1 MTAIGS
7 VSGMSTISIILSIVL
22 ALVLIASAIRDFSGP
37 PEVLDIVRRL
47 GYRPG
52 FERTLGIIKG
62 LGGLG
67 LAIGVAW
74 APIGVLAAAGSCA
87 YFVLAVRAHAK
98 LGDPGRESMPAAVLF
113 GVSFL
118 TLVTRVL
125 A

>member
-1 MTAIGS
+1 
-7 VSGMSTISIILSIVL
+7 MSAISIVLSILL
-22 ALVLIASAIRDFSGP
+22 ALVLIATAIRDFSGP
-37 PEVLDIVRRL
+37 PEVIDMMRRL

-52 FERTLGIIKG
+52 FERTLGILKG
-62 LGGLG
+62 LGGAG

-74 APIGVLAAAGSCA
+74 APIGVLAAAGSCV

-98 LGDPGRESMPAAVLF
+98 LGDPGRESIPAAVLF

-118 TLVTRVL
+118 TLVTRFL